1 MDILSKFAEV
11 QNRSTVASNDFKIL
25 MENKA
30 EAFAK
35 NLMVMIEFYWIVISL
50 FTNPDAKIALPK
62 KPVCFDDLKQHFPD
76 GLGKKISISLIN
88 TSAYV
93 IAALMKA
100 LNDQSLKSEHRELLQ
115 GVTIT
120 ITDISFN
127 STDTMLIEAMSL
139 YKSFLTENENI
150 YKNQGKWRNNI
161 TYNFHFKANTDKVTF
176 DAMYSDPTVLNNHLK
191 FEQQPGWKQWW

>member
-1 MDILSKFAEV
+1 MK
-11 QNRSTVASNDFKIL
+11 
-25 MENKA
+25 
-30 EAFAK
+30 
-35 NLMVMIEFYWIVISL
+35 
-50 FTNPDAKIALPK
+50 
-62 KPVCFDDLKQHFPD
+62 DL
-76 GLGKKISISLIN
+76 
-88 TSAYV
+88 SAYF
-93 IAALMKA
+93 IAALMRA
-100 LNDQSLKSEHRELLQ
+100 LHVQSLKPKHSEMLQ

-161 TYNFHFKANTDKVTF
+161 TYNFHFKADTDKVTF
-176 DAMYSDPTVLNNHLK
+176 DAMYSDPTVLNKHLK